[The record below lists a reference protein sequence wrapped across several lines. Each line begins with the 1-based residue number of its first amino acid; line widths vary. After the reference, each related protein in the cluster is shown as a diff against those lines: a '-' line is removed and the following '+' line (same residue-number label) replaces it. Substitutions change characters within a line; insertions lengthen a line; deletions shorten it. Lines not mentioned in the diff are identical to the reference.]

1 MMEVL
6 NLDFREQTKRRI
18 QKENFRVFVVGFAG
32 CPVVH
37 SWVVFGGLVECA
49 TEDKLLRFP

>member
-1 MMEVL
+1 MMVVL

-18 QKENFRVFVVGFAG
+18 QKENFRFFVVGFPG
-32 CPVVH
+32 CPVQ
-37 SWVVFGGLVECA
+37 SWVFFGGLVECA